1 MTADDVIRASGVPL
15 ALQRAPLV
23 LVEGV
28 KYVRAG
34 GG

>member
-1 MTADDVIRASGVPL
+1 MTADDVIRACGLPS

-28 KYVRAG
+28 KHVRAG